1 MGVAYSADA
10 TMTGLEPSVGRWV
23 DGVGDEVVVV
33 GGGLVAIS
41 MTLLAV
47 WLLSGGSR
55 YKNVRLA
62 TFLPYTTVLPQDQ
75 LFSLQET

>member
-1 MGVAYSADA
+1 M
-10 TMTGLEPSVGRWV
+10 MTELEPSVGRWV

-47 WLLSGGSR
+47 WLLSGGPR
-55 YKNVRLA
+55 YI
-62 TFLPYTTVLPQDQ
+62 
-75 LFSLQET
+75 S